1 MYIHKILICVLTGML
16 CLGFFSPKAADAAQ
30 TPQEFVKE
38 FYEWYLIKDY
48 DLSDALKQDKLAEYV
63 DEGLIAVLREEE
75 KCHEMSYFTQMGP
88 FFIRFKNAKVRVGD
102 VLPMTGDVFVVPA
115 TITKESIEKIVIVY
129 VHKKDG
135 TFKIYSVS
143 DAYPY

>member
-1 MYIHKILICVLTGML
+1 MRIRNLLICVLTSML
-16 CLGFFSPKAADAAQ
+16 YLGIVCPKSADAAQ

-38 FYEWYLIKDY
+38 FYAWYLIKDY

-102 VLPMTGDVFVVPA
+102 VLPMTDDVFVVPA

-135 TFKIYSVS
+135 TFKIHSVS

>member
-1 MYIHKILICVLTGML
+1 MCIRKMLICVLASML
-16 CLGFFSPKAADAAQ
+16 YLGVLCPKAANAVQ

-38 FYEWYLIKDY
+38 FYEWYLIEDY
-48 DLSDALKQDKLAEYV
+48 DFSDALKQDKLAEYV
-63 DEGLIAVLREEE
+63 DEKMIEELRQEEE
-75 KCHEMSYFTQMGP
+75 CREMSYFTQMGQ
-88 FFIRFKNAKVRVGD
+88 FFIGFKNAKVRVGD
-102 VLPMTGDVFVVPA
+102 VLPMTDDVFVVPA

-135 TFKIYSVS
+135 TFKIHSVS

>member
-1 MYIHKILICVLTGML
+1 MHIRKILICALTGIL
-16 CLGFFSPKAADAAQ
+16 CLGFFCPKAGAAAQ

-38 FYEWYLIKDY
+38 FYEWYIIKDY

-115 TITKESIEKIVIVY
+115 TITKESIEKVVIVY

-135 TFKIYSVS
+135 TFKIHSVS